1 VEAFDQFEIGVP
13 HPDVEALAGQGDR
26 SLAVEEPGSP
36 GDLFPSGR
44 HVVNIDNNKSR
55 KCG

>member
-26 SLAVEEPGSP
+26 SLAVEEPGGP
-36 GDLFPSGR
+36 GDFFPPRPNVG
-44 HVVNIDNNKSR
+44 NIDNNR
-55 KCG
+55 CG